1 MNNLILTK
9 NFKKKVIIHM
19 NNQILNFLKSFLIH
33 MNNG

>member
-19 NNQILNFLKSFLIH
+19 NNQILNLLNIISYSH
-33 MNNG
+33 E

>member
-19 NNQILNFLKSFLIH
+19 NNPILNFFNIISYSH
-33 MNNG
+33 E